1 MKRKKFL
8 SSLLMIAIMMC
19 LLPIK
24 IFGSEGNEV
33 ELSITPST
41 FEAHPGNIIT
51 FTVNMGQVK
60 SIKGLKFKLN
70 LPEGLIF
77 KEGDL
82 AENLKQTLGATFC
95 SFNPDSKIM
104 AFSNVSVDPYTNLD
118 SETPLMTFTCK
129 VDENVTGPKTI
140 SLEISNP
147 KDVYTTNDQGQ
158 NINLDVTLSGATINI
173 TIPATN
179 ITVSP
184 TEEL

>member
-60 SIKGLKFKLN
+60 SIK
-70 LPEGLIF
+70 GLIF